1 MAGAQR
7 ARLQEA
13 SWTSV
18 LDPHRDPLA
27 ACLCR
32 PACCRAVWPARPF
45 GVRPTPRTAR
55 LAAGQGG
62 DTSWGAPRH
71 QPCEKVP
78 LEGGEVEEDGWEQKR
93 RRRQGRK
100 GGRAGEEGLARW
112 QGRRGPF
119 KKLRPAGRYNRSE
132 RRAGN
137 PALEKKRERTARGG
151 ADMGEEDRWEG
162 TGRMTAPEFWAGRRL
177 VRGLRPRAGRRRA
190 RAPAAGPSGSARPRP
205 R

>member
-78 LEGGEVEEDGWEQKR
+78 LEGGEVEEE
-93 RRRQGRK
+93 
-100 GGRAGEEGLARW
+100 AGEERGE
-112 QGRRGPF
+112 GRRGGAGEVAGP
-119 KKLRPAGRYNRSE
+119 KGPVQKVEARRPLQQIREEGREPGPRK
-132 RRAGN
+132 
-137 PALEKKRERTARGG
+137 KKRANSAWRG
-151 ADMGEEDRWEG
+151 W